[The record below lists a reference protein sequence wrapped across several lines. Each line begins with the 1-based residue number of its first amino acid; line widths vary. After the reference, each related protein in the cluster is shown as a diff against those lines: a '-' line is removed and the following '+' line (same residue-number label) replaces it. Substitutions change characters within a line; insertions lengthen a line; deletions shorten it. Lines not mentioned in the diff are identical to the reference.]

1 MINNSHKN
9 RIPLMHVEFKCKVNN
24 STKCKVLRKL
34 CGNIMDKLKEK
45 IFSWIE
51 FEKNDFCWERKQFT
65 SQRESYE

>member
-34 CGNIMDKLKEK
+34 CGNEMDKLKGK
-45 IFSWIE
+45 IFS
-51 FEKNDFCWERKQFT
+51 
-65 SQRESYE
+65 